1 MLQTY
6 QCFPFFSLQI
16 DQLDS
21 EVADAKTKFGDVRNE
36 INCMFAEL
44 QRMSEDRQ
52 KKLLDDVQ
60 KREERFLEEKNLRRA
75 KLEKLRSTLAAHADS
90 ADNIAASAPDK
101 ALLATL
107 CKLKSRLNNLE
118 SQKAQK
124 ALGYFEMFEAK
135 VGQVCF
141 DEKVVND
148 LKKTFDTIGE
158 LRDRQ
163 IIQVCA

>member
-1 MLQTY
+1 M
-6 QCFPFFSLQI
+6 
-16 DQLDS
+16 
-21 EVADAKTKFGDVRNE
+21 RNE
-36 INCMFAEL
+36 INCMFAKL
-44 QRMSEDRQ
+44 QRMLKNRQ
-52 KKLLDDVQ
+52 KKLLGDVQ
-60 KREERFLEEKNLRRA
+60 KREERFLEQKKSRRA
-75 KLEKLRSTLAAHADS
+75 KFEKLRSTLAAHADS
-90 ADNIAASAPDK
+90 VDTMLVSAPDK